1 MPEVE
6 IVEGKNINNNEYLEG
21 DLELDFGFDNN
32 EDEKDEE
39 DKDEVISQ
47 QEENIEPISEEYGHL

>member
-6 IVEGKNINNNEYLEG
+6 IVEGKNTNNNEYLEG